1 MAHLANERDEAFCH
15 QYVRTWKNRLASAA
29 VGLSMVQGRE
39 LLKRPDIKQRIT
51 EINTTMLKLV
61 DVTAERVMLE
71 LARVA
76 FSDIRKIVDPATG
89 QLLAIQDLDIDT
101 AAGISG
107 IDVETRYE
115 KRLEDGE
122 IVPVTVN
129 VAKVR
134 RYDKVP
140 ALAILARHFKIIGDD
155 DAGGVNALAN
165 ALADRLKLA
174 RQRMQALPNDSQE
187 ISDAR
192 IIQEHVQPVSGER

>member
-1 MAHLANERDEAFCH
+1 MLTLA
-15 QYVRTWKNRLASAA
+15 
-29 VGLSMVQGRE
+29 
-39 LLKRPDIKQRIT
+39 
-51 EINTTMLKLV
+51 
-61 DVTAERVMLE
+61 DVTAQRVMLE

-76 FSDIRKIVDPATG
+76 FSDIRKIVDPVTG
-89 QLLAIQDLDIDT
+89 NLVPIQDLDIDT

-115 KRLEDGE
+115 KDGE
-122 IVPVTVN
+122 SVTRVA

-134 RYDKVP
+134 RYDKTP

-155 DAGGVNALAN
+155 DASGVNALAN

-174 RQRMQALPNDSQE
+174 RERTRALPGANQE

-192 IIQEHVQPVSGER
+192 IIQDHVQSGAGE